1 MNAEPW
7 KKWTAQFIRDASAD
21 AHNTGF
27 PPWADMLEAF
37 AALLESE
44 QRGERCVLPR
54 ELKGKELGVWKSLAH
69 SQIVADCGGDEV
81 GMADTQEAAILDL
94 ARKLRSR

>member
-7 KKWTAQFIRDASAD
+7 KKWTAEDLRATAKAEEADGYHAAAGMLRD
-21 AHNTGF
+21 
-27 PPWADMLEAF
+27 M
-37 AALLESE
+37 AALLEAE